1 MPENHIFVPFDIHSR
16 TYPFSLYLGT
26 PLLPPFPRAM
36 KLFFFIF
43 GDLLHTN
50 VSSLFSYVIQ
60 ASNKWFDFI
69 EQWSWSSLVLRRSRL
84 GQTWTT
90 SPRETRRER
99 LANIA
104 NTEILNTER
113 FKRLCIAIDHDI
125 IPFTLLHKR
134 CKESSTSHS
143 DSHSESTKNTSST
156 KYVWERNSNRKQR
169 RAK

>member
-1 MPENHIFVPFDIHSR
+1 MHTSWFLVSKLFDLKYNSLFDFYTLAKVKCLKTTFLYPSIFTVAHTHVAYND
-16 TYPFSLYLGT
+16 YLGT
-26 PLLPPFPRAM
+26 PLLPPVPRAM

-104 NTEILNTER
+104 NTEILNTEI

-134 CKESSTSHS
+134 
-143 DSHSESTKNTSST
+143 
-156 KYVWERNSNRKQR
+156 
-169 RAK
+169 